1 MADFDTIIEGG
12 FVIDGTGCPGVYAD
26 IGIKG
31 DTIAQI
37 GDLQGKTSDK
47 RIDAAGKT
55 VAPGFVTMHSHYD
68 AALFWDPY
76 CLDAARNGVTTVVNA
91 NCGFG
96 FAPVRKQDQERV
108 MGMMETT
115 EQIPVSQQKIAMPW
129 DWESFPDFIER
140 TRGLNK
146 GVNVATY
153 LPLNPLLV
161 YVMGIDAAK
170 SRAPNTE
177 EMSEIHRLINE
188 AMDAGAIGISMSA
201 MGANG
206 NTHVDVDGSSMPTDA
221 MDHEAILE
229 ICRALTERGEGVIQV
244 LPQIMYF
251 GDRSITKRIAELAR
265 GTGVRVIHNAFL
277 THDSVPQKVD
287 EDLAWLD
294 ELRADG
300 LDVTAGALVNRGWVE
315 AGIRELDAASG
326 SLLAVREIVACG
338 SDEEILALIKDPE
351 FVERFTAEYDAAAT
365 GNAASSLAGQTVIA
379 VGDNADLQPYMGRM
393 LGEIGEAEGRGVV
406 EVMLDLGVRSNLDLQ
421 LKSPPI
427 SSTTPE
433 QALKLM
439 ANSNVTP
446 GGSDGGAHTKAFGM
460 GHYAT
465 DLLIWM
471 VREHKK
477 MTLEE
482 MHFQLSLK
490 HARAVNIRDRG
501 ALLPGLKAD
510 ILIYQLDKLHFDMSC
525 YEIVHDM
532 PNSDWRR
539 QARAGGYDYV
549 LVNGEVTHHDDKANG
564 QTPGDFV
571 QVTSNLRAP
580 ETIAAS

>member
-1 MADFDTIIEGG
+1 MTDFDIIIEGG
-12 FVIDGTGCPGVYAD
+12 FVVDGTGCPGVYAD
-26 IGIKG
+26 IGISG

-37 GDLQGKTSDK
+37 GDLKDKTSAK

-96 FAPVRKQDQERV
+96 FAPVRKKDQERV

-115 EQIPVSQQKIAMPW
+115 EQIPVTHQKSAMPW
-129 DWESFPDFIER
+129 DWESFPDFIDR
-140 TRGLNK
+140 TRALHK

-170 SRAPNTE
+170 SRAPNKE
-177 EMSEIHRLINE
+177 EMAEIHRLINE
-188 AMDAGAIGISMSA
+188 AMDAGAIGISMSV
-201 MGANG
+201 MGENG

-229 ICRALTERGEGVIQV
+229 ICRAVTERGEGVIQV

-251 GDRSITKRIAELAR
+251 GDRSITERIAEQAR

-294 ELRADG
+294 ALRADG
-300 LDVTAGALVNRGWVE
+300 LDVTAGALLNRGWVE
-315 AGIRELDAASG
+315 AGIRELDTAGGTLPAI
-326 SLLAVREIVACG
+326 RQIVACG
-338 SDEEILALIKDPE
+338 SDEEILGLIKDPD
-351 FVERFTAEYDAAAT
+351 FVTKFATEYEAAAT
-365 GNAASSLAGQTVIA
+365 GNAASGLAGQTVIG
-379 VGDNADLQPYMGRM
+379 VGEDADLQPYMGRK
-393 LGEIGEAEGRGVV
+393 LGDIAEAEGRGVV
-406 EVMLDLGVRSNLDLQ
+406 EVMLDLGVRSNLELQ

-460 GHYAT
+460 GHYGT

-471 VREHKK
+471 VREHKHL
-477 MTLEE
+477 TLEE

-501 ALLPGLKAD
+501 ALLPGFKAD
-510 ILIYQLDKLHFDMSC
+510 VLIYDLDKLHFDMSC

-532 PNSDWRR
+532 PNGDWRR
-539 QARAGGYDYV
+539 QARAGGYDCV
-549 LVNGEVTHHDDKANG
+549 LVNGEVTHEKDKSNG

-571 QVTSNLRAP
+571 QVTTNPNAP
-580 ETIAAS
+580 EKIAAS